1 MSRQG
6 TPSRF
11 SEDGG
16 SRQDGWRPLAY
27 DGEPSTSR
35 AGDETRES
43 SEVRREIERMR
54 RELEQQ
60 RRITQDAL
68 RLNTEAGSSTSHA
81 AQQASAEVRKE
92 LEDLRRMLQEQE
104 RDNQR
109 LLRSGSNERPDGWR
123 PLAYDGEPSTSRAGD
138 ETRESSEVR
147 REIERMRRELE
158 QQRRIT
164 QDALR
169 LNTEAGSST
178 SHAAQQA
185 SAEVRKELEDL
196 RRMLQ
201 EQERDNQRLLR
212 SGSNERP
219 VRWSRLLR
227 AMAYVRRFVHNAKR
241 PPGRAAGPLTPNE
254 LKEAETLI
262 LRELQRE
269 TYPEAY
275 IQANATDTE
284 ITARKGSPLH
294 KRKPYMDLD
303 GLIRMKGR
311 IDECSFADPEM
322 KRPVILPKNGTV
334 VELIVDDYHRKF
346 RHSNHETVVNELRLK
361 YDIPALRRAVR
372 NARNKCKYCALR
384 SKMMINM
391 RPLTHVPLDRDD
403 EAPLTPNHFLLGS
416 SSGVKP
422 LILPGEAP
430 PDLKNTWK
438 AAQQANNRIWERWI
452 KTGILKNTWKAAQ
465 QANNRIWE
473 RWIKTYLTTI
483 RKPSKWFD
491 PVRPMKV
498 GELVLIVDE
507 NNPRNCWPRGIVV
520 DVTTSRDGIVRRA
533 TVRTAKGTRLERPVS
548 KLVALAVAPQDV
560 QQPQQPD
567 D

>member
-1 MSRQG
+1 
-6 TPSRF
+6 
-11 SEDGG
+11 
-16 SRQDGWRPLAY
+16 
-27 DGEPSTSR
+27 
-35 AGDETRES
+35 
-43 SEVRREIERMR
+43 
-54 RELEQQ
+54 
-60 RRITQDAL
+60 
-68 RLNTEAGSSTSHA
+68 
-81 AQQASAEVRKE
+81 
-92 LEDLRRMLQEQE
+92 
-104 RDNQR
+104 
-109 LLRSGSNERPDGWR
+109 
-123 PLAYDGEPSTSRAGD
+123 
-138 ETRESSEVR
+138 
-147 REIERMRRELE
+147 
-158 QQRRIT
+158 
-164 QDALR
+164 
-169 LNTEAGSST
+169 
-178 SHAAQQA
+178 
-185 SAEVRKELEDL
+185 
-196 RRMLQ
+196 
-201 EQERDNQRLLR
+201 
-212 SGSNERP
+212 
-219 VRWSRLLR
+219 
-227 AMAYVRRFVHNAKR
+227 MAYVRRFVHNAKR

-372 NARNKCKYCALR
+372 NARNKCTYCALR
-384 SKMMINM
+384 SSMPENPQMAPIPAARLAAYERPFTFTGIDYFGPFTVTMGRNRTEKRWGVLFTCLTIRAIHIEIAASLSTSACIMALRSFIARRGTPNEIYSDRGTNFIGASKELVAAAKQVDRSALIAEANLPNTSWRFNPPAAPHFGGAWERMIGTVKRVLSKIEFDRQPTDAVLRNVLIEAEMMINM

-452 KTGILKNTWKAAQ
+452 KT
-465 QANNRIWE
+465 
-473 RWIKTYLTTI
+473 YLTTI
-483 RKPSKWFD
+483 RKPSK
-491 PVRPMKV
+491 
-498 GELVLIVDE
+498 
-507 NNPRNCWPRGIVV
+507 
-520 DVTTSRDGIVRRA
+520 
-533 TVRTAKGTRLERPVS
+533 
-548 KLVALAVAPQDV
+548 
-560 QQPQQPD
+560 
-567 D
+567 